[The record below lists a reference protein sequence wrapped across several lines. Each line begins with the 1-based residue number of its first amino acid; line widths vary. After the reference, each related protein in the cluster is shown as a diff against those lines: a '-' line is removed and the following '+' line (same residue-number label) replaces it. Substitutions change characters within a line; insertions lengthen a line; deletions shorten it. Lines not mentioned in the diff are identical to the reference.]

1 MPRTPTLHRRATQQR
16 CAVLLG
22 ALTALVLTPLAWD
35 AAHAGDFGRPE
46 PSVLNGT
53 ILPFIGNGLARFR
66 QEPVSAFQMTD
77 SEIQFRARA
86 YALFMP
92 VHRVGF
98 FSQHH
103 AELTRT
109 RIWPDEKYLID
120 PSGYFRDLRSR
131 GFYSSETRY
140 RALETSIRADLA
152 LINPFLAIGERVYAD
167 DRRRLQALSAAS
179 LSSDRE
185 AREAAGRIYE
195 NRRVADWAVTAMQW
209 RVEAYSF
216 ALERTEIEIP
226 SLRAND
232 VAHAL
237 ARLAAAVDVM
247 AATITAW
254 EQPRHRRPYARHF
267 ERDPSYDPRAF
278 SHGKGHDPSYPMAN
292 EHRPPPRYF
301 TK

>member
-1 MPRTPTLHRRATQQR
+1 MPRLSTVPIALL
-16 CAVLLG
+16 AVLAVSQFSVG
-22 ALTALVLTPLAWD
+22 PAT
-35 AAHAGDFGRPE
+35 AGDFGRPK

-53 ILPFIGNGLARFR
+53 ILPFIGNNFARFR
-66 QEPVSAFQMTD
+66 REPVSAFQLTD
-77 SEIQFRARA
+77 SEVEFRARA

-92 VHRVGF
+92 VHRIGF
-98 FSQHH
+98 FSLHH

-109 RIWPDEKYLID
+109 RIWPDEKYFIN
-120 PSGYFRDLRSR
+120 PSAYFRTLRAE

-140 RALETSIRADLA
+140 RALETSVRADLG
-152 LINPFLAIGERVYAD
+152 LIDPFLAIAERVYAD

-179 LSSDRE
+179 LISERE
-185 AREAAGRIYE
+185 NREAAARIYE

-209 RVEAYSF
+209 RVESYSF

-232 VAHAL
+232 VGHAI

-254 EQPRHRRPYARHF
+254 EQPRFRRPYARHF
-267 ERDPSYDPRAF
+267 ERDPHYDPRAF
-278 SHGKGHDPSYPMAN
+278 PDGGPPASDHLLQPMP
-292 EHRPPPRYF
+292 ERPPVYY
-301 TK
+301 K

>member
-1 MPRTPTLHRRATQQR
+1 MPRIISRQIRRL
-16 CAVLLG
+16 VLG
-22 ALTALVLTPLAWD
+22 AAASLLMLSAAD
-35 AAHAGDFGRPE
+35 APSNAGDFGRPE
-46 PSVLNGT
+46 PSILNGT
-53 ILPFIGNGLARFR
+53 ILPFIGNGFARFR
-66 QEPVSAFQMTD
+66 REPVSAFQMTD
-77 SEIQFRARA
+77 TEITFRARA

-98 FSQHH
+98 FSKHH

-109 RIWPDEKYLID
+109 RVWPDEKYLVD
-120 PSGYFRDLRSR
+120 PTAYFRNLRAQ

-140 RALETSIRADLA
+140 RALETSVRADLA
-152 LINPFLAIGERVYAD
+152 LIEPFLAVGERVYAD

-179 LSSDRE
+179 LTSERE
-185 AREAAGRIYE
+185 TREAAGRIYE

-232 VAHAL
+232 VAHAI

-278 SHGKGHDPSYPMAN
+278 PDGRKVDPAYPVAN
-292 EHRPPPRYF
+292 EHRPPPRYY